1 MMERYIINQTTLKI
15 LALYR
20 NDYRQSYYL
29 REVAREVDIDMKAV
43 QHQLKRLEDMNIVT
57 SDRRGKIKE
66 YRLNLAN
73 STTRYF
79 MAMAE
84 TFYTITYLAANFL
97 VKKLVSRVEANVE
110 GSLVLFGSLAKG
122 QGTRESDIDILAISE
137 RQVDPSAI
145 KEAENLLGRKIN
157 AKLASAEQFL
167 KGLREGDP
175 LIREVVSNHVILKGV
190 DGFCETMW
198 RHYARQ

>member
-84 TFYTITYLAANFL
+84 TFYTVTYLAANFL
-97 VKKLVSRVEANVE
+97 VKKLLSHVEANVE
-110 GSLVLFGSLAKG
+110 GSLVLFGSLATG

-137 RQVDPSAI
+137 RQVDPSAV

>member
-73 STTRYF
+73 STTRHF

-84 TFYTITYLAANFL
+84 TFYTVTYLAANFL

>member
-84 TFYTITYLAANFL
+84 TFYTVTYLAANFL

-122 QGTRESDIDILAISE
+122 QGTRESDIDILAISD
-137 RQVDPSAI
+137 RKVDPRSI